1 MTQNQASTRLFF
13 PKVLLHIE
21 FKALQIEYED
31 WILYSYI
38 DKLSLH

>member
-13 PKVLLHIE
+13 PKVLLYIG
-21 FKALQIEYED
+21 FKALQIEYKD
-31 WILYSYI
+31 WILYSYR